1 LQKVRKADLKA
12 VTSSEKNAEISGVLT
27 QDIAHLQK
35 LFDRCSDF
43 VCREFQIGSSKA
55 AIFYFDGMV
64 KTETVNDEI
73 LRSLILET
81 RMAKSEQTEKN
92 RLTDFLEQHA
102 LTVGEIERVD
112 TWTEALAALYVG
124 DTLLLLDGCEEA
136 FVLNSKGFPQRS
148 VDKAGN
154 EKVLRGPEEAFNET
168 LRVNTALIRKRV
180 KSYNLK
186 MESLTLGVNTQ
197 TKVVLAYLEDVAN
210 PSIVAEAKKR
220 LESLQGVKG
229 IMESSGIEQMIEDNP
244 QSVFPQIQYSER
256 PDRVCQAMTEGRI
269 AILVDGSPN
278 VLIIPALLVQLL
290 QSPDDYYNRAKA
302 GTFMRFIRY
311 IGIAVALLFPSLYVA
326 ITSYHPEMLPLNLL
340 LSIAAAREGV
350 PFPAFVEALLM
361 ALAFELL
368 REASLRMP
376 SAIGNTIGIVGALV
390 IGEAAVSANL
400 VAPQMIVVVSLT
412 AIGSFTLPSIEAS
425 YPVRLLRFPLMILA
439 AILGLY
445 GVMLGVI
452 AILIH
457 LIKLKSFGYPY
468 LAPLAPLSVSGAKD
482 MFIRRSRKD
491 VRQNVLFQQPPQYS
505 VGRSLDGTKIIPE

>member
-1 LQKVRKADLKA
+1 MQKANLKA
-12 VTSSEKNAEISGVLT
+12 VSSSETAAYFSGRLDE
-27 QDIAHLQK
+27 DIAHLQE
-35 LFDRCSDF
+35 LFERCSDF
-43 VCREFQIGSSKA
+43 VCREFQIGNVKA
-55 AIFYFDGMV
+55 AIFYFDGMA

-81 RMAKSEQTEKN
+81 RMAVSEQIQEIQ
-92 RLTDFLEQHA
+92 LADFLEQHA
-102 LTVGEIERVD
+102 LTIGEVERIKL
-112 TWTEALAALYVG
+112 WSEALAAIYVG
-124 DTLLLLDGCEEA
+124 DTLLLLDDCREA

-148 VDKAGN
+148 VDKASN

-168 LRVNTALIRKRV
+168 LRVNTALIRKRL
-180 KSYNLK
+180 KSHDLK
-186 MESLTLGVNTQ
+186 METLTLGSNTQ
-197 TKVVLAYLEDVAN
+197 TKVVLTYLESLAN
-210 PSIVAEAKKR
+210 KEIVAEVKNR
-220 LESLQGVKG
+220 LACLNEVKG

-244 QSVFPQIQYSER
+244 RSVFPQIQYSER

-311 IGIAVALLFPSLYVA
+311 IGIATALLFPSLYVA

-361 ALAFELL
+361 AFAFELL

-439 AILGLY
+439 ALLGLY

-452 AILIH
+452 AIVIH
-457 LIKLKSFGYPY
+457 LISLKSFGYAY
-468 LAPLAPLSVSGAKD
+468 LAPLAPLSISGAKD

-491 VRQNVLFQQPPQYS
+491 VRQKVLFQEQPQYS
-505 VGRSLDGTKIIPE
+505 VRRYERGAKLIPE

>member
-1 LQKVRKADLKA
+1 MQKLPKADLKT
-12 VTSSEKNAEISGVLT
+12 VNSSEKAERISGFLA

-35 LFDRCSDF
+35 LFERCSDF
-43 VCREFQIGSSKA
+43 VCRKFQIGTTKA

-81 RMAKSEQTEKN
+81 RMAEQTQEQQN
-92 RLTDFLEQHA
+92 FLADFLEQHA
-102 LTVGEIERVD
+102 LTIGEVQRV
-112 TWTEALAALYVG
+112 TSWSEALAAVYVG
-124 DTLLLLDGCEEA
+124 DTLLLLDGWREA

-148 VDKAGN
+148 VDKASN

-180 KSYNLK
+180 KSHTLK
-186 MESLTLGVNTQ
+186 MESLTVGENTQ
-197 TKVVLAYLEDVAN
+197 TKVVLAYLDGAAN
-210 PSIVAEAKKR
+210 PAIVAEIKNR
-220 LESLQGVKG
+220 LANLPEVRG

-244 QSVFPQIQYSER
+244 KSIFPQIQYSER

-269 AILVDGSPN
+269 AVLLDGSPN
-278 VLIIPALLVQLL
+278 VLIIPSLLVQLL
-290 QSPDDYYNRAKA
+290 QSPDDYYSRAKS
-302 GTFMRFIRY
+302 GTFMRFIRC
-311 IGIAVALLFPSLYVA
+311 IGIATALLFPSLYVA

-340 LSIAAAREGV
+340 LSIVAAREGV

-412 AIGSFTLPSIEAS
+412 AIGSFTSPSIEVS
-425 YPVRLLRFPLMILA
+425 YPIRLLRFPLMILA
-439 AILGLY
+439 AVLGLY

-452 AILIH
+452 AIIIH
-457 LIKLKSFGYPY
+457 LISLKSFGYPY
-468 LAPLAPLSVSGAKD
+468 LSPLAPLSLSGAKD
-482 MFIRRSRKD
+482 ILIRRSRKE
-491 VRQNVLFQQPPQYS
+491 VRQKVLFQEPPQYS
-505 VGRSLDGTKIIPE
+505 VRRSEGGTKLIPE

>member
-180 KSYNLK
+180 K
-186 MESLTLGVNTQ
+186 V
-197 TKVVLAYLEDVAN
+197 
-210 PSIVAEAKKR
+210 
-220 LESLQGVKG
+220 
-229 IMESSGIEQMIEDNP
+229 
-244 QSVFPQIQYSER
+244 
-256 PDRVCQAMTEGRI
+256 
-269 AILVDGSPN
+269 
-278 VLIIPALLVQLL
+278 
-290 QSPDDYYNRAKA
+290 
-302 GTFMRFIRY
+302 
-311 IGIAVALLFPSLYVA
+311 
-326 ITSYHPEMLPLNLL
+326 IT
-340 LSIAAAREGV
+340 
-350 PFPAFVEALLM
+350 
-361 ALAFELL
+361 
-368 REASLRMP
+368 
-376 SAIGNTIGIVGALV
+376 
-390 IGEAAVSANL
+390 
-400 VAPQMIVVVSLT
+400 
-412 AIGSFTLPSIEAS
+412 
-425 YPVRLLRFPLMILA
+425 
-439 AILGLY
+439 
-445 GVMLGVI
+445 
-452 AILIH
+452 
-457 LIKLKSFGYPY
+457 
-468 LAPLAPLSVSGAKD
+468 
-482 MFIRRSRKD
+482 
-491 VRQNVLFQQPPQYS
+491 
-505 VGRSLDGTKIIPE
+505 